1 MFIAVDAGGTSTRA
15 VAVDAGGEVHGYGRA
30 GGGNPTSAGI
40 PAAVAAIGTAA
51 ERAMAGLPV
60 GEVEAVVIA
69 LAGEK
74 TAEFTAQVSERLGR
88 LRPGRVVLQPDLLA
102 MFGSGTHR
110 LDGYGLIAGT
120 GSIAAR
126 IRDGELHRVVGGR
139 GWLIGDA
146 GSGYWIGHQ
155 VARAVVSALDG
166 QGQPTAL
173 TPLVLATLGI
183 EGAAS
188 GSALPH
194 VVSALYARRPV
205 QLSEFAPLAFAVAE
219 DPVARAILREA
230 SAALSDLLVTVREP
244 TVTGPV
250 VVGGSVVI
258 RGFLAGPTDLR
269 DRLGLPDDV
278 VPVDDGVVGAAVLAL
293 RGAGSR
299 WTKRCSSGSAPE
311 LRESPR
317 SAASRA
323 CSRTCAC
330 SSRPASGWLRRPR
343 R

>member
-15 VAVDAGGEVHGYGRA
+15 VAVDASGDVLGYGRA

-40 PAAVAAIGTAA
+40 PAAAAAIGAA
-51 ERAMAGLPV
+51 VEQVVAGLPAH
-60 GEVEAVVIA
+60 EVESVVIA

-74 TAEFTAQVSERLGR
+74 TAAFSAQLSERLGR
-88 LRPGRVVLQPDLLA
+88 LGLGRVVLQPDLLA
-102 MFGSGTHR
+102 MFHSGTFR

-126 IRDGELHRVVGGR
+126 IRDGALSRVVGGR
-139 GWLIGDA
+139 GWLLGDA

-173 TPLVLATLGI
+173 TPLVLAALGI

-188 GSALPH
+188 GSALPQL
-194 VVSALYARRPV
+194 VSALYARRPV
-205 QLSEFAPLAFAVAE
+205 QLSEFAPLAFAVAD

-230 SAALSDLLVTVREP
+230 SAALSDLLITVREP

-258 RGFLAGPTDLR
+258 RGFLAGPVDLR
-269 DRLGLPDDV
+269 SRLGLPDDV
-278 VPVDDGVVGAAVLAL
+278 VSVDDGVVGAAVLAL
-293 RGAGSR
+293 RGGGVAVDQPLFER
-299 WTKRCSSGSAPE
+299 VRRQLTDIVKDRAP
-311 LRESPR
+311 
-317 SAASRA
+317 
-323 CSRTCAC
+323 
-330 SSRPASGWLRRPR
+330 
-343 R
+343 